1 MYPSLLIL
9 YKNRSLIYKQKLQ
22 RQSLGQKTV
31 NFPALN
37 QPLNGQ
43 KAYSTALLACTQKH
57 AFFGSKDAEIGPSV
71 TQKHIY

>member
-9 YKNRSLIYKQKLQ
+9 YKNRSLIYKQKLHM
-22 RQSLGQKTV
+22 QSLGKKTV

-37 QPLNGQ
+37 PHVFGQ

-57 AFFGSKDAEIGPSV
+57 AFFGSKHAEIGPSV

>member
-1 MYPSLLIL
+1 M
-9 YKNRSLIYKQKLQ
+9 
-22 RQSLGQKTV
+22 QSLGKKTV
-31 NFPALN
+31 NFPAQN
-37 QPLNGQ
+37 PHVFGQ